1 LGREVNYCGI
11 YNMVNFHGNEKKQ
24 RIATIATSINSRI
37 LKWNGFFSSIALSF
51 LLSQG
56 LFLYA
61 NFKDKNI

>member
-1 LGREVNYCGI
+1 
-11 YNMVNFHGNEKKQ
+11 MVNFHGNEKKQ

-56 LFLYA
+56 LFLYD